1 MNSLT
6 KSVTWILGIV
16 LVLIGVAGFF
26 TNGMLLV
33 FQVDTVHNIVHLL
46 SGVVGIAAAA
56 SGDKYSR
63 LYLIGFGLVYGL
75 VTIVGFVNG
84 GDILGLFT
92 VNDADNY
99 LHAAI
104 AVVSLG
110 VGFGSKKCCRTSSG
124 VARAKPDTPWNQT
137 AAREWAAV
145 FMPGETGRPMA
156 APFLPCSVS
165 LRRLPGVFVL
175 RLGGEFAIVDEGV
188 DDRRHVR
195 LQEDE
200 KLRMLPLAEI
210 NLRPHEHRREF
221 RRIVLFPLRGLR
233 HEFAESFDGNKDD
246 LLETREQFLRG
257 GKRKAV
263 GHARFSCEPVCREC
277 GSHRGLRRPQ
287 ASGDA

>member
-1 MNSLT
+1 MTSLT

-63 LYLIGFGLVYGL
+63 LYLILFGLVYGL
-75 VTIVGFVNG
+75 VTVVGFVNA

-110 VGFGSKKCCRTSSG
+110 VGFGSKK
-124 VARAKPDTPWNQT
+124 
-137 AAREWAAV
+137 
-145 FMPGETGRPMA
+145 
-156 APFLPCSVS
+156 
-165 LRRLPGVFVL
+165 
-175 RLGGEFAIVDEGV
+175 
-188 DDRRHVR
+188 
-195 LQEDE
+195 
-200 KLRMLPLAEI
+200 
-210 NLRPHEHRREF
+210 
-221 RRIVLFPLRGLR
+221 
-233 HEFAESFDGNKDD
+233 
-246 LLETREQFLRG
+246 
-257 GKRKAV
+257 
-263 GHARFSCEPVCREC
+263 
-277 GSHRGLRRPQ
+277 
-287 ASGDA
+287 